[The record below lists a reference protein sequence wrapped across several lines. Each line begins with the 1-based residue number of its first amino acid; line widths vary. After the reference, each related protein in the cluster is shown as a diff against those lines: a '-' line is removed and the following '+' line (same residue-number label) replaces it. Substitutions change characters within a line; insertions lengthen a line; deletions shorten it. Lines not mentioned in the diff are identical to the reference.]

1 MRSTHPL
8 LVASLLLSAC
18 STMSETFADRPHCGP
33 SLVYCGTRFDI
44 AVIAAGFIDNSALV
58 KALGPFAAIDL
69 PFSLV
74 ADTVLLPYTI
84 SKDLSNAAGSK
95 GKPAA
100 GSDQSK

>member
-1 MRSTHPL
+1 MRSIHSL
-8 LVASLLLSAC
+8 LVATLLLSAC

-44 AVIAAGFIDNSALV
+44 FIVAAAFSRNTNIYT
-58 KALGPFAAIDL
+58 ALGPFAAIDL

-84 SKDLSNAAGSK
+84 SKDLSNAPGSK

-100 GSDQSK
+100 EPDQSR

>member
-1 MRSTHPL
+1 MRSIHSL

-33 SLVYCGTRFDI
+33 SLVYCGTRIDI
-44 AVIAAGFIDNSALV
+44 AVIAAGFIQDSTLV
-58 KALGPFAAIDL
+58 RALGPFAAIDL

-74 ADTVLLPYTI
+74 ADTVLLPYAI
-84 SKDLSNAAGSK
+84 SKDLSNAPSSK

-100 GSDQSK
+100 EPDQSR